1 MSLGHIL
8 YHKLYFIMKI
18 ASAISLEIAQLKL
31 PAITGYQIGRI
42 VFRLYSE
49 KKCKGK
55 PITNIKKDAP
65 NRDDYSRYVKELTS
79 SGLINTDLVSHNEIY
94 GVLSQS
100 PPVPEELA
108 CCIDPFT
115 YVSHLSAMEY
125 HGLTDRFP
133 KVLFLTSPRADEWS
147 RLARKQM
154 EKDLEGKLDDYL
166 QTGLPKLKRIQI
178 DKIAKKS
185 ISTYTSIKYTPG
197 AYLSL
202 KGQCLKV
209 SSIGRTFYDML
220 KNPALCGG
228 IYHVL
233 DVYEEYAKK
242 YLRLIVDEFDRH
254 GNAID
259 QVRGGYVLSER
270 LGLTEPRFKQWK
282 ENVQRGGSRKLVADE
297 PYKPIFSENWCLS
310 LNIEESG
317 D

>member
-1 MSLGHIL
+1 
-8 YHKLYFIMKI
+8 MKI

-42 VFRLYSE
+42 IYRLYSE

-55 PITNIKKDAP
+55 PITNIKKNAP
-65 NRDDYSRYVKELTS
+65 NRNDYSRYVKELIS
-79 SGLINTDLVSHNEIY
+79 IGLINNDLISHNEIF
-94 GVLSQS
+94 GVISQNQH
-100 PPVPEELA
+100 PAEELA
-108 CCIDPFT
+108 CCIDPFI

-133 KVLFLTSPRADEWS
+133 KVLFLTSPRANEWS

-154 EKDLEGKLDDYL
+154 EKDLENKIDDYL
-166 QTGLPKLKRIQI
+166 QTGLPKLKRLHI
-178 DKIAKKS
+178 DKITKKS
-185 ISTYTSIKYTPG
+185 INTYTSIKYTPG

-220 KNPALCGG
+220 KNPVLCGG

-242 YLRLIVDEFDRH
+242 YLRLIVDEFERH

-259 QVRGGYVLSER
+259 LVRAGYVLSER
-270 LGLTEPRFKQWK
+270 LGLSEPRIERWK
-282 ENVQRGGSRKLVADE
+282 EKVQRGGSRKLVADE
-297 PYKPIFSENWCLS
+297 PYKPIFSEEWCLS
-310 LNIEESG
+310 LNIEGSG